1 MSKLKNFKVT
11 GNIQDLKKVE
21 KNLKPKQ
28 TNFLL
33 TINLNQSYKEAD
45 EHLKDD
51 IKIFDDTIKD
61 ILDNVDKYIKL
72 PNATDWNDEKI
83 KECDIDYTIERGKEK
98 GFLHIHILFKIK
110 HFTNIQLDYDK
121 IKSKITN
128 DLGLENI
135 YMYNKLIRGNNND
148 NILEYI
154 NKYI

>member
-1 MSKLKNFKVT
+1 MSKLKNFKVS
-11 GNIQDLKKVE
+11 GNIQDLKKQE
-21 KNLKPKQ
+21 KNIKPKQ

-33 TINLNQSYKEAD
+33 TINLNQSYKEGD
-45 EHLKDD
+45 EHLDND
-51 IKIFDDTIKD
+51 IQIFDHTIKD

-72 PNATDWNDEKI
+72 PDVNDWNDDKI
-83 KECDIDYTIERGKEK
+83 KDVDIDYTIERGKEK

-110 HFTNIQLDYDK
+110 HFTKIQLDYDK
-121 IKSKITN
+121 IKFKITN